1 MMALRSHE
9 ALRGLGLPATDAH
22 DLPTSARRFEDGAH
36 YRVEISSVEGPR
48 VLVDVL
54 DEAAARNVPVH
65 RVSQGSGIFMLDDDE
80 IREMVQLGHRHGV
93 EINLFVGP
101 RAAWDIGVQA
111 TSLAGRSLGAAL
123 RGCDQLAY
131 GLEDVFRG
139 VDLGLRSV
147 LVGDLGQLAVLG
159 RLRRSGD
166 LPEDMILKTSV
177 SLPVGNPAS
186 AYVLAEL
193 GADSINL
200 PVDLTLSMIAAI
212 RAAVDVPLDIYLE
225 APDEFGGVVRHYET
239 PEIVRVAAPV
249 YVKYAVRNAA
259 PLYPVGAHTMAA
271 TQLLGRERVRRAA
284 ISLRLL
290 RQYMPEAISSSVVG
304 RFPERKE

>member
-1 MMALRSHE
+1 M
-9 ALRGLGLPATDAH
+9 
-22 DLPTSARRFEDGAH
+22 
-36 YRVEISSVEGPR
+36 
-48 VLVDVL
+48 
-54 DEAAARNVPVH
+54 
-65 RVSQGSGIFMLDDDE
+65 
-80 IREMVQLGHRHGV
+80 
-93 EINLFVGP
+93 
-101 RAAWDIGVQA
+101 
-111 TSLAGRSLGAAL
+111 GAAL

-147 LVGDLGQLAVLG
+147 LVGDLGHLAVLG

-166 LPEDMILKTSV
+166 LPEDLILKTSV

-200 PVDLTLSMIAAI
+200 PVDLSLSMIAAI
-212 RAAVDVPLDIYLE
+212 RVAVDVPLDIYLE

-249 YVKYAVRNAA
+249 YLKYAVRNAA

-290 RQYMPEAISSSVVG
+290 RQYMPEAISSPIVTRSAEG
-304 RFPERKE
+304 WE